1 MTKEKN
7 PQKNVLIW
15 KSGATV
21 KTGKNDEKMKWVLV
35 SRNIR
40 LKKSDGKLIENNDN
54 DETTPRWTSV
64 DVGSIFSS
72 NAQVSE

>member
-1 MTKEKN
+1 MGVGFT
-7 PQKNVLIW
+7 QH
-15 KSGATV
+15 SF
-21 KTGKNDEKMKWVLV
+21 
-35 SRNIR
+35 R
-40 LKKSDGKLIENNDN
+40 KSDGKLIENNDN